1 MFFNNLSINFFE
13 NITLHS
19 FLIIIIKLFIPQPPI
34 IYKGNVNQPHYLYIY
49 IIYSSFNCILTPEI
63 STLFIVKIVPPSTT
77 EKYL

>member
-13 NITLHS
+13 NITLHN
-19 FLIIIIKLFIPQPPI
+19 FLIILQPPI

-63 STLFIVKIVPPSTT
+63 STLFIVKIVPASTT